1 MSMRRIGWGEGV
13 LAGCLVLALAACGGP
28 RTYLIGLQ
36 YRPEAPL
43 ERQPGPLPSIAVNF
57 FADVRE
63 RPDRVKI
70 GTLTEP
76 RGETDTLIPARLGVD
91 EVVTQAIADALAKRG
106 HPVKQ
111 IQGWDLTLTG
121 AHPAWGDVLIGGQV
135 QEFWITGER
144 ALVNTRTAAA
154 VRLKIVTVASRT
166 REVLWE
172 GTLSTSAESVEVF
185 FSEEQVA
192 VTASKALSRALDLFL
207 TNPQFLSKL
216 KAVQP

>member
-1 MSMRRIGWGEGV
+1 MRRVGRGGAV
-13 LAGCLVLALAACGGP
+13 LAGGLLLALAACGGP

-36 YRPEAPL
+36 YRPAAPP
-43 ERQPGPLPSIAVNF
+43 ETQAGPLPSVAVNF

-70 GTLTEP
+70 GTLTNP
-76 RGETDTLIPARLGVD
+76 QGETDTLIPARLGVD

-111 IQGWDLTLTG
+111 IQGWDLTLAG
-121 AHPAWGDVLIGGQV
+121 AHPAWGDVLVGGQI

-154 VRLKIVTVASRT
+154 VRLKIVVVAPRK

-172 GTLSTSAESVEVF
+172 GTLSTSAESTEVLF
-185 FSEEQVA
+185 PEEQVA
-192 VTASKALSRALDLFL
+192 ATASKALSRALDLFL
-207 TNPQFLSKL
+207 ADPQFLSRL
-216 KAVQP
+216 KAVSP

>member
-1 MSMRRIGWGEGV
+1 MRDRRAGGV
-13 LAGCLVLALAACGGP
+13 LLAGGLLLALGSCAGP

-36 YRPEAPL
+36 YRPTAPL
-43 ERQPGPLPSIAVNF
+43 EQQPGPLPTIAVNF

-70 GTLTEP
+70 GTVIGP
-76 RGETDTLIPARLGVD
+76 RGETDTLLPARLGVD
-91 EVVTQAIADALAKRG
+91 EVVSQAIADALAKRG
-106 HPVKQ
+106 HSVKQ

-121 AHPAWGDVLIGGQV
+121 AHPAWGDVLVGGQI

-154 VRLKIVTVASRT
+154 VRLKIVAVASRK

-172 GTLSTSAESVEVF
+172 GTLSAAAESTEVL

-192 VTASKALSRALDLFL
+192 TTASGALSRALDLFL
-207 TNPQFLSKL
+207 ANPQFLSRL

>member
-1 MSMRRIGWGEGV
+1 MRRIGWQGAV
-13 LAGCLVLALAACGGP
+13 LGGGLLLALAACGGP

-36 YRPEAPL
+36 YQPAAPA
-43 ERQPGPLPSIAVNF
+43 EQQPGPLPSIAVNF
-57 FADVRE
+57 FTDVRE

-70 GTLTEP
+70 GTLTDP

-111 IQGWDLTLTG
+111 IQGWDLTPAG
-121 AHPAWGDVLIGGQV
+121 VQPAWGDVLVGGQI
-135 QEFWITGER
+135 QDFWITGER

-154 VRLKIVTVASRT
+154 VRLKVVAVASRT
-166 REVLWE
+166 REVLYE
-172 GTLSTSAESVEVF
+172 GTLSTSAESTEVF

-192 VTASKALSRALDLFL
+192 ATASKALSRALDLFL
-207 TNPQFLSKL
+207 TNPQFLSRL
-216 KAVQP
+216 QAVRP